1 MFNKIRFEKGFEE
14 GRNTFHKN
22 FKSNKKF
29 QDHLASFK
37 KNKYVNKYRWDKESS
52 IINDIRYAQKIYRD
66 KHDLMLRIYAADYA
80 VDILMG
86 VSVATGDIEYSIER
100 ETEKY
105 INETDYFESHKAL
118 IDTLEMLKMFVEHC
132 KQEPIEVAKD
142 LMEIVKNKYNY
153 NYSFNN
159 NDLIVNYN
167 KLNIIINDFTKSVE
181 EFSELITNIEK
192 SDQSKINRSDLKLAN
207 EIISD
212 IEFEIK
218 QLWR

>member
-1 MFNKIRFEKGFEE
+1 MFNKIKFEKGFEE

-100 ETEKY
+100 GTEKY
-105 INETDYFESHKAL
+105 INDS
-118 IDTLEMLKMFVEHC
+118 
-132 KQEPIEVAKD
+132 
-142 LMEIVKNKYNY
+142 
-153 NYSFNN
+153 
-159 NDLIVNYN
+159 
-167 KLNIIINDFTKSVE
+167 
-181 EFSELITNIEK
+181 
-192 SDQSKINRSDLKLAN
+192 
-207 EIISD
+207 
-212 IEFEIK
+212 
-218 QLWR
+218 